1 MKNRPIH
8 ERIGFAL
15 AGIREAYAREQS
27 FRIHVRT
34 LVAAI
39 LVLAVLRPP
48 AIWWAAI
55 GIVAALVLACEMLN
69 SALEGFVDLIHP
81 TVHPEV
87 KVIKDM
93 ASGAV
98 LVAGIAAIAVAVCL
112 LIAVGPRFLL
122 ELRGMMR

>member
-1 MKNRPIH
+1 M
-8 ERIGFAL
+8 
-15 AGIREAYAREQS
+15 
-27 FRIHVRT
+27 
-34 LVAAI
+34 AAI

-122 ELRGMMR
+122 ELRGMIR